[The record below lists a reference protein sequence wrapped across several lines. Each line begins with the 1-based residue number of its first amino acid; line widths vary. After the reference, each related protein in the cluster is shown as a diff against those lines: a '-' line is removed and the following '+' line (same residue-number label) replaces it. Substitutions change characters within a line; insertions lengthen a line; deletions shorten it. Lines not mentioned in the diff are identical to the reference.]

1 MRISDWSSDVCSSDL
16 TQVVENL
23 DAADLWYNRLFSPCR
38 FYRALMPEAFR
49 DASLLAISDLVIE
62 PVEIAANLPGVERS
76 PLQRF
81 KARYAN
87 RLNPV
92 AWYADTLKGAFQA
105 CRDVAVSMTRAH
117 GPPAPT

>member
-1 MRISDWSSDVCSSDL
+1 M

-76 PLQRF
+76 PLARF
-81 KARYAN
+81 KARYGN
-87 RLNPV
+87 RLHSV
-92 AWYADTLKGAFQA
+92 AWYRSKEHTSELQSLMRISYAVFCLKTKNIENIYTHNQT
-105 CRDVAVSMTRAH
+105 SIYNY
-117 GPPAPT
+117 